1 MNRYNHPKNLTSR
14 DIMFRILVVALG
26 IVLLCIFCPRETT
39 TQLHYRLGEPW
50 DGQELIAKDSFDIY
64 KSDLEL
70 ARERDSM
77 RRYYEPYYEKRVDVS
92 EKQIQRFLHE
102 LDSVADAD
110 MISRTLGHIAVNKLK
125 DAYEQGILPD
135 SSYANL
141 QNNSIN
147 RVHIFTLNES
157 ENATTDKLKSQKM
170 VYSEIMTENETL
182 HNMLLKIKVNHFIQP
197 NLIYDAT
204 KSINQQNEID
214 QLVTIFAGR
223 VQAGEKI
230 VDKGQIVTQA
240 ILDKLMSYEKHEME
254 RHKTPGELWSQL
266 GGQVLYIT
274 LMMVC
279 LFFFFSQF
287 RNDYT
292 HSLKH
297 SLLIWLLVL
306 IFPIITY
313 ILTAHEW
320 ASPYVVPFCIL
331 PIFIRVFMDSR
342 TAFITHL
349 VCIMLSAIAIDKPF
363 EFVTVQMLAGLIAIY
378 SLKQLQQRSE
388 VFIAVVYVI
397 LISELAY
404 FCLDLV
410 HMNFFNSQGVDG
422 SVYIYIATNGGLL
435 LLSYPLLF
443 PIEKVFKFTST
454 VTLVELSNINNDV
467 LRRLS
472 EEAPG
477 TFQHSMQVAN
487 LSAEV
492 ANKLGANAQLVRTG
506 ALYHDIG
513 KLKEPVNF
521 TENQNGYNP
530 HNNLPFEDSAQIII
544 QHVKYGLELANKYR
558 LPQSV
563 KAFIA
568 SHHGRSKTKFFYVSY
583 VNQNPD
589 KEVNDEIFT
598 YPGPNPSSLEEAIL
612 MMADSIEAA
621 SRSLKEYTEES
632 VSNLVDRIIDT
643 QVKEGYFNHC
653 PITFENIETCKKV
666 FKNKLKS
673 IYHTRISYPE
683 LKKSVTEETHK
694 PVSNAVVDKILEN
707 VQAGQATEKPA
718 PNKDEFNPLQSR

>member
-1 MNRYNHPKNLTSR
+1 MNRYNHPKKLTLR
-14 DIMFRILVVALG
+14 DISLRALFVVLG
-26 IVLLCIFCPRETT
+26 IILLCLFCPRESTV
-39 TQLHYRLGEPW
+39 QLRFKLGEPW
-50 DGQELIAKDSFDIY
+50 DAQELIAKDSFDIY
-64 KSDLEL
+64 KSEAIL

-77 RRYYEPYYEKRVDVS
+77 RRYYEPYYEKNLDIA
-92 EKQIQRFLHE
+92 EKQINRFLHE
-102 LDSVADAD
+102 LDSLADAN
-110 MISRTLGHIAVNKLK
+110 MLSKTLGRIALNKLR
-125 DAYEQGILPD
+125 DAYDAGILPD
-135 SSYANL
+135 SSYNNL
-141 QNNSIN
+141 QSMGIS
-147 RVHIFTLNES
+147 RVHIFTHNES
-157 ENATTDKLKSQKM
+157 ENGTTDKLKSQKM
-170 VYSEIMTENETL
+170 VYEEIMTQDENL
-182 HNMLLKIKVNHFIQP
+182 HTILLNIKVNHFIQP
-197 NLIYDAT
+197 NLTYDAT
-204 KSINQQNEID
+204 KSINQQKEID
-214 QLVTIFAGR
+214 QLVTKFSGR

-230 VDKGQIVTQA
+230 VDKGQIVTQS
-240 ILDKLMSYEKHEME
+240 ISDKLESYEKHEME

-274 LMMVC
+274 LMAVC
-279 LFFFFSQF
+279 LFFFFNQF
-287 RNDYT
+287 RSDYT
-292 HSLKH
+292 RSLKH

-313 ILTAHEW
+313 ILISHDW
-320 ASPYVVPFCIL
+320 ASPYVVPFCML

-342 TAFITHL
+342 TAFISHL
-349 VCIMLSAIAIDKPF
+349 VCIMLTAVAVEKPF

-388 VFIAVVYVI
+388 VFLAVVMVI
-397 LISELAY
+397 AISELAY

-410 HMNFFNSQGVDG
+410 HMNFFNTQGVDG
-422 SVYIYIATNGGLL
+422 SVYIYIMSNGALL

-513 KLKEPVNF
+513 KLKYPVNF
-521 TENQNGYNP
+521 TENQSGYNP
-530 HNNLPFEDSAQIII
+530 HTGMPFEDSAQIII

-558 LPQSV
+558 LPESI
-563 KAFIA
+563 KTFIA

-583 VNQNPD
+583 INQNPD
-589 KEVNDEIFT
+589 KVVNDEIFT
-598 YPGPNPSSLEEAIL
+598 YPGPNPASLEEAIL
-612 MMADSIEAA
+612 MMADSVEAA
-621 SRSLKEYTEES
+621 SRSLSEYTEES
-632 VSNLVDRIIDT
+632 VSALVERIIDT

-653 PITFENIETCKKV
+653 PITFENIEMCKQV
-666 FKNKLKS
+666 FKNKLRS

-683 LKKSVTEETHK
+683 LKK
-694 PVSNAVVDKILEN
+694 
-707 VQAGQATEKPA
+707 
-718 PNKDEFNPLQSR
+718 